1 MFFFSSFFFILNEFR
16 YFFVLTTPLFFN
28 HGLGCKRKAEHK
40 QIITIPEREE
50 DVIQQNSSKTLM
62 KLNSSD

>member
-1 MFFFSSFFFILNEFR
+1 MFFFPFFFFLNEFR

-28 HGLGCKRKAEHK
+28 HGLGCKRKAEQ